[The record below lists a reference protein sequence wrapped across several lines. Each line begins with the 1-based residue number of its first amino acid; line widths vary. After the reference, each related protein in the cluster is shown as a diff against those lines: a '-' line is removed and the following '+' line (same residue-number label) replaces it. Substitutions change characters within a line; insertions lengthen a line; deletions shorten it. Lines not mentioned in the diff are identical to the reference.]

1 MATKSGTTKSGTTKS
16 GTTKSDSPKIVRFHR
31 GGLNNKKIQD
41 WGDFAADRRLI
52 GRPRE
57 SGYNFYTDRTKQLIA
72 GVWECTAGVVSIDG
86 FPTDEFCILLEG
98 SVTITDKSGHA
109 ETFGP
114 GDGFFIPKGFVGT
127 WNMPVTVR
135 KYYVIFEDKLSAKA
149 ETAKARPAAKPAL
162 KRAAARRT
170 APPARKSA
178 ARKSPIRKSAAG
190 R

>member
-1 MATKSGTTKSGTTKS
+1 MAKKS

-135 KYYVIFEDKLSAKA
+135 KYYVIFEDKHS
-149 ETAKARPAAKPAL
+149 AKPAL
-162 KRAAARRT
+162 KHAAARRT
-170 APPARKSA
+170 APA
-178 ARKSPIRKSAAG
+178 ARKSVARKLPK
-190 R
+190 RR